1 MKFEGL
7 GHGLSADLLA
17 AANAIVLESGDYKKF
32 FQAALKKFGVTSPA
46 ELKGDKEKE
55 FYDYIDKNWDGKDE
69 TKEHHS
75 KKGEKPHAHES
86 KIDEDVRDMKNF
98 KNKDRRGHEASLYIE
113 TKGKISKDELTVIDK
128 LISKIRKMHVTS
140 FDGASDEPNSLE
152 FYGDEKSLDKFISDR
167 NVQKIVKKYKGKVN
181 GPTKNESVKIE
192 EVLPTPIDGVAE
204 SETFNEKAGKYA
216 KYSDLLMQKA
226 RLVAQ
231 GPVATKEVG
240 DINKKIASE
249 IKKLGIKE
257 DKGFEKI
264 LMAAFSEGLD
274 EAKPSKKFIKLGD
287 EKKNLT
293 IEKLNPKKQE
303 QIIDLYNKLMDV
315 KHGSSEFKKMKDQ
328 IAKLQSEEVVSE
340 SSRDYYKQADALIS
354 KHGEEKA
361 FIYKSPKLN
370 KIVKELQKLIKDE
383 VKAGFKD
390 SKKQGETVIKQ
401 LQKLEVMGY
410 DENIVMTN
418 KQHSNF
424 KFDGD
429 TAFREDMA
437 KIIMQD
443 VILSYAIFGE

>member
-69 TKEHHS
+69 TKEHHQ
-75 KKGEKPHAHES
+75 KKGDKGDNKPHAHES

-113 TKGKISKDELTVIDK
+113 TKGKISKDELTAIDK

-231 GPVATKEVG
+231 GPVATKEVTA
-240 DINKKIASE
+240 INKKIASE

-264 LMAAFSEGLD
+264 LMSAF
-274 EAKPSKKFIKLGD
+274 
-287 EKKNLT
+287 T
-293 IEKLNPKKQE
+293 
-303 QIIDLYNKLMDV
+303 
-315 KHGSSEFKKMKDQ
+315 
-328 IAKLQSEEVVSE
+328 
-340 SSRDYYKQADALIS
+340 
-354 KHGEEKA
+354 GE
-361 FIYKSPKLN
+361 
-370 KIVKELQKLIKDE
+370 
-383 VKAGFKD
+383 
-390 SKKQGETVIKQ
+390 
-401 LQKLEVMGY
+401 
-410 DENIVMTN
+410 
-418 KQHSNF
+418 
-424 KFDGD
+424 
-429 TAFREDMA
+429 
-437 KIIMQD
+437 
-443 VILSYAIFGE
+443 

>member
-7 GHGLSADLLA
+7 GNGLSDSLLA

-69 TKEHHS
+69 KKE
-75 KKGEKPHAHES
+75 A

-98 KNKDRRGHEASLYIE
+98 KNKNRRGFEASLYIE
-113 TKGKISKDELTVIDK
+113 TKGKITKDELTVIDN

-152 FYGDEKSLDKFISDR
+152 FYGDEKSLDKFISDK

-181 GPTKNESVKIE
+181 GPTKNESVRIE

-231 GPVATKEVG
+231 GPAATKEVG

-257 DKGFEKI
+257 DKGFERI
-264 LMAAFSEGLD
+264 LMAVFEGQIEEGPRD
-274 EAKPSKKFIKLGD
+274 KAKSKVGKYRKPNYG
-287 EKKNLT
+287 
-293 IEKLNPKKQE
+293 
-303 QIIDLYNKLMDV
+303 
-315 KHGSSEFKKMKDQ
+315 HGMSAAQAAGARNRGE
-328 IAKLQSEEVVSE
+328 ETEVVSE
-340 SSRDYYKQADALIS
+340 KVKKSKLKVNSKVFKDLEKLQKSETINDKEVAAIIGQLKKGIEVESDDGEPVYIS
-354 KHGEEKA
+354 KKGLDMWDKVWGRMDTFVRDE
-361 FIYKSPKLN
+361 IYYIL
-370 KIVKELQKLIKDE
+370 
-383 VKAGFKD
+383 
-390 SKKQGETVIKQ
+390 KKHDDDA
-401 LQKLEVMGY
+401 M
-410 DENIVMTN
+410 
-418 KQHSNF
+418 S
-424 KFDGD
+424 
-429 TAFREDMA
+429 A
-437 KIIMQD
+437 
-443 VILSYAIFGE
+443 ILAPYGA

>member
-7 GHGLSADLLA
+7 GHGLSDSLLA

-69 TKEHHS
+69 KKE
-75 KKGEKPHAHES
+75 A

-181 GPTKNESVKIE
+181 GPTKNESVRIE

-231 GPVATKEVG
+231 GPAATKEVG

-257 DKGFEKI
+257 DKGFERI
-264 LMAAFSEGLD
+264 LMAVFEGQI
-274 EAKPSKKFIKLGD
+274 EEKAKPSKKFIKLGD
-287 EKKNLT
+287 EKKNVN
-293 IEKLNPKKQE
+293 E
-303 QIIDLYNKLMDV
+303 
-315 KHGSSEFKKMKDQ
+315 G
-328 IAKLQSEEVVSE
+328 
-340 SSRDYYKQADALIS
+340 SRDYYKQADALIS

-361 FIYKSPKLN
+361 FVYKAPKLN
-370 KIVKELQKLIKDE
+370 KIVKELQNLIKKE
-383 VKAGFKD
+383 VKAGFKE

-418 KQHSNF
+418 KQHSKF

-429 TAFREDMA
+429 TAFREEMA
-437 KIIMQD
+437 EIIMQD
-443 VILSYAIFGE
+443 AILSYAIFGE

>member
-1 MKFEGL
+1 
-7 GHGLSADLLA
+7 
-17 AANAIVLESGDYKKF
+17 
-32 FQAALKKFGVTSPA
+32 
-46 ELKGDKEKE
+46 
-55 FYDYIDKNWDGKDE
+55 
-69 TKEHHS
+69 
-75 KKGEKPHAHES
+75 
-86 KIDEDVRDMKNF
+86 
-98 KNKDRRGHEASLYIE
+98 
-113 TKGKISKDELTVIDK
+113 
-128 LISKIRKMHVTS
+128 
-140 FDGASDEPNSLE
+140 
-152 FYGDEKSLDKFISDR
+152 
-167 NVQKIVKKYKGKVN
+167 
-181 GPTKNESVKIE
+181 
-192 EVLPTPIDGVAE
+192 
-204 SETFNEKAGKYA
+204 
-216 KYSDLLMQKA
+216 
-226 RLVAQ
+226 
-231 GPVATKEVG
+231 
-240 DINKKIASE
+240 
-249 IKKLGIKE
+249 
-257 DKGFEKI
+257 
-264 LMAAFSEGLD
+264 MAAFSEGLD

-340 SSRDYYKQADALIS
+340 SSRDYYKEADALIS

>member
-7 GHGLSADLLA
+7 GNGLSDSLLA

-69 TKEHHS
+69 KKE
-75 KKGEKPHAHES
+75 A
-86 KIDEDVRDMKNF
+86 
-98 KNKDRRGHEASLYIE
+98 
-113 TKGKISKDELTVIDK
+113 
-128 LISKIRKMHVTS
+128 
-140 FDGASDEPNSLE
+140 
-152 FYGDEKSLDKFISDR
+152 
-167 NVQKIVKKYKGKVN
+167 
-181 GPTKNESVKIE
+181 KIE

-231 GPVATKEVG
+231 GPAATKEVG

-257 DKGFEKI
+257 DKGFERI
-264 LMAAFSEGLD
+264 LMSVFEGQI
-274 EAKPSKKFIKLGD
+274 EEKAKPSKKFIKLGD
-287 EKKNLT
+287 EKKNLKSQVT
-293 IEKLNPKKQE
+293 E
-303 QIIDLYNKLMDV
+303 
-315 KHGSSEFKKMKDQ
+315 
-328 IAKLQSEEVVSE
+328 A
-340 SSRDYYKQADALIS
+340 SRDYYKQADSLIS
-354 KHGEEKA
+354 KHGEETA
-361 FIYKSPKLN
+361 FVYKSPKLN
-370 KIVKELQKLIKDE
+370 KIVKELQNLIKKE
-383 VKAGFKD
+383 VKAGFKG
-390 SKKQGETVIKQ
+390 SKKDGETVIKQ

-429 TAFREDMA
+429 TAFREEMA
-437 KIIMQD
+437 EIIMQD
-443 VILSYAIFGE
+443 AILSYAIFGE